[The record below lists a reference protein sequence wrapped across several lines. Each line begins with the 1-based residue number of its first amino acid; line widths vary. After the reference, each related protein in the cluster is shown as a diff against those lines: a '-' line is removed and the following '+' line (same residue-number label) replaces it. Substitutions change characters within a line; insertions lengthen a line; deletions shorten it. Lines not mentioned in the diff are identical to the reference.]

1 MSSASLQRKCQC
13 SRAVL
18 VYRKSVFPQEQLPM
32 VLVKGKDEEPKERE
46 PPPTGPP
53 PAAEEE
59 AKGPVTPKTGPASLI
74 RRILTV
80 ALAVAV
86 FSGVLAAYSVEFQI
100 THDRLRLTSFGLY
113 GAIQVLHLVV
123 QSFFAYL
130 EHRRMGSDRLTCS
143 GKRKVALTISAY
155 QEDPKYLKQCL
166 LSARSL
172 VYSQTCLKIIMVVD
186 GNGEEDRYML
196 EMFKEVFKEEQ
207 EVGTYVWAGNY
218 HSSGTGATRECTEIT
233 NMVQNHRHGR
243 GEVHYCEN
251 PQEDPGRVIVE
262 DLIQNKRCVCIMQ
275 KWGGKREVMYTAFK
289 ALGSTVDYIQ
299 VCDSDTKL
307 DSRATMELVKVLESN
322 QQYGAVAGDV
332 RILNLSDSALS
343 FMSSLRYWMAFN
355 VERACQ
361 SYFNC
366 VSCISGPIGLYR
378 NNLLQLFLESW
389 YHQVFLGTRCTFGD
403 DRHLTNRMLSL
414 GYGTKYTA
422 KSICYSETPTQYLR
436 WMNQQTRWT
445 KSFFREWLYNA
456 LWWSKHH
463 PWMTYE
469 AIVSGVFPF
478 LVTVTVVKIFYTG
491 GLWHILWV
499 LLCIQLMGL
508 VKALYASF
516 LRGNLIMVFM
526 SLYSFL
532 YMTSL
537 LPIKFFA
544 ILTINKTNWGTSG
557 RKKMVG
563 NYIALLPLS
572 IWWVALLSGLIYS
585 FVKDIGRDWNGPQE
599 KEEMVYLLFGSLA
612 YILYWFFMVLLYY
625 IWIRRSCRK
634 RSETYYL
641 SHDMSEKP
649 QGILIKGPT
658 RNVCGLGQLNLTNEQ
673 LTCG

>member
-1 MSSASLQRKCQC
+1 
-13 SRAVL
+13 
-18 VYRKSVFPQEQLPM
+18 M
-32 VLVKGKDEEPKERE
+32 VVVKEDIAHSEENKTSIDGPPSGKEEP
-46 PPPTGPP
+46 
-53 PAAEEE
+53 
-59 AKGPVTPKTGPASLI
+59 AKGTGMPKSSPISFARCIVTIIMA
-74 RRILTV
+74 V
-80 ALAVAV
+80 ALL
-86 FSGVLAAYSVEFQI
+86 SGILAAYTMEFQI
-100 THDRLRLTSFGLY
+100 THDRFRLTSFGLY

-130 EHRRMGSDRLTCS
+130 EHREMRRNILTCS

-155 QEDPKYLKQCL
+155 QEDPRYLRQCL
-166 LSARSL
+166 LSASSIQ
-172 VYSQTCLKIIMVVD
+172 YSQTCLKIIMVVD
-186 GNGEEDRYML
+186 GNSKDDLYML
-196 EMFKEVFKEEQ
+196 DMFKDVFKEEKDL
-207 EVGTYVWAGNY
+207 GTYVWNGNY
-218 HSSGTGATRECTEIT
+218 HSTWSGARAEKTGALT
-233 NMVQNHRHGR
+233 MVENHRHGR
-243 GEVHYCEN
+243 GEVPHTDVQ
-251 PQEDPGRVIVE
+251 QEDPGKAIVE

-289 ALGSTVDYIQ
+289 ALGNTVDFIQ

-307 DSRATMELVKVLESN
+307 DRQATMEMVKVLESN
-322 QQYGAVAGDV
+322 EHYGAVAGDV

-378 NNLLQLFLESW
+378 NDLLQMFLESW
-389 YHQVFLGTRCTFGD
+389 YHQVFLGTQCTFGD

-422 KSICYSETPTQYLR
+422 KSVCYSETPTQYLR

-445 KSFFREWLYNA
+445 KSFFREWTYNA
-456 LWWSKHH
+456 LWWNKHH

-499 LLCIQLMGL
+499 LLCIQIMGL
-508 VKALYASF
+508 VKAIYACF
-516 LRGNLIMVFM
+516 LRWDLIMIFM

-537 LPIKFFA
+537 LPIKYFA

-572 IWWVALLSGLIYS
+572 IWWLTLLIGFFYS
-585 FVKDIGRDWNGPQE
+585 FTKDIGRDWNAPPQ
-599 KEEMVYLLFGSLA
+599 KEEKLYLLVGSLA
-612 YILYWFFMVLLYY
+612 YMLYFVFMVLLYN
-625 IWIRRSCRK
+625 IWIRRCCRK
-634 RSETYYL
+634 RSEIYNL
-641 SHDMSEKP
+641 SHEITDNP
-649 QGILIKGPT
+649 HGIFVKTPSMGLYGPGHEVMT
-658 RNVCGLGQLNLTNEQ
+658 NV
-673 LTCG
+673 

>member
-1 MSSASLQRKCQC
+1 MFPVGLIDITSVYRSSARLQRQCQSSVAEPPTGKVSVYRSSLSLQ
-13 SRAVL
+13 
-18 VYRKSVFPQEQLPM
+18 EQIPM
-32 VLVKGKDEEPKERE
+32 VVVKVKDEGPKESE
-46 PPPTGPP
+46 PPITGPP

-59 AKGPVTPKTGPASLI
+59 VEAVGSVTPKTVPASLI

-86 FSGVLAAYSVEFQI
+86 FTGVLAAYVVEFQI
-100 THDRLRLTSFGLY
+100 THDRLRLTSFGVY

-130 EHRRMGSDRLTCS
+130 EHRRMESDSLTCS

-166 LSARSL
+166 VSARSI
-172 VYSQTCLKIIMVVD
+172 VYSQACLKIIMVID
-186 GNGEEDRYML
+186 GNSEEDRYML
-196 EMFKEVFKEEQ
+196 DMFKEVFKEEK
-207 EVGTYVWAGNY
+207 EIGTYIWAGNY
-218 HSSGTGATRECTEIT
+218 HSSGNGATGEWTETT
-233 NMVQNHRHGR
+233 NMVEKHRHGR
-243 GEVHYCEN
+243 GEVHHCEI
-251 PQEDPGRVIVE
+251 PREDPGRMIVE

-289 ALGSTVDYIQ
+289 ALGTTVDYIQ

-307 DSRATMELVKVLESN
+307 DRFATRELVKVLESN
-322 QQYGAVAGDV
+322 KRYGAVAGDV

-366 VSCISGPIGLYR
+366 VSCISGPIGEL
-378 NNLLQLFLESW
+378 
-389 YHQVFLGTRCTFGD
+389 VGPLGMVGD
-403 DRHLTNRMLSL
+403 GRVSHFQDMR
-414 GYGTKYTA
+414 YTA

-516 LRGNLIMVFM
+516 LRGNIIMVFM

-572 IWWVALLSGLIYS
+572 MWWVTLLIGLIYS
-585 FVKDIGRDWNGPQE
+585 FVKDIGRGWDDPQQ
-599 KEEMVYLLFGSLA
+599 KEEKVYLLFGSLA
-612 YILYWFFMVLLYY
+612 YILYWLFMVLLYHV
-625 IWIRRSCRK
+625 WIRRCCRK

-641 SHDMSEKP
+641 SHDMSDKP
-649 QGILIKGPT
+649 QGILIKAQT
-658 RNVCGLGQLNLTNEQ
+658 RNVCGLGNLDLTNV
-673 LTCG
+673 